1 MARLTRG
8 IFERGNEG
16 MAKLEFLNKIGDNR
30 LTRYFKETWYELKK
44 VSWPT
49 RREALNLTGMVVAVT
64 IFLAIVLG
72 LMDWLFKG
80 GLSLLVGAVGAG

>member
-1 MARLTRG
+1 
-8 IFERGNEG
+8 

-49 RREALNLTGMVVAVT
+49 RREAINLTLMVIAVT
-64 IFLAIVLG
+64 TFLAIVLG

>member
-1 MARLTRG
+1 
-8 IFERGNEG
+8 

-49 RREALNLTGMVVAVT
+49 RREALNLTAMVVAVT

>member
-1 MARLTRG
+1 MARLTG
-8 IFERGNEG
+8 EICKRGNEG
-16 MAKLEFLNKIGDNR
+16 MARPEFLNKIVDNR

-64 IFLAIVLG
+64 LFLAIVLG
-72 LMDWLFKG
+72 LMDWLFKS
-80 GLSLLVGAVGAG
+80 GLALIIGALGAG

>member
-1 MARLTRG
+1 MEKAG
-8 IFERGNEG
+8 I
-16 MAKLEFLNKIGDNR
+16 LNKIGDNR

-49 RREALNLTGMVVAVT
+49 RREALNLTLMVIAVT
-64 IFLAIVLG
+64 LFLAIVLG

-80 GLSLLVGAVGAG
+80 GLSLLVNAVGAG

>member
-1 MARLTRG
+1 
-8 IFERGNEG
+8 

-49 RREALNLTGMVVAVT
+49 RREAVNLTLMVISVT
-64 IFLAIVLG
+64 VFLAIVLG
-72 LMDWLFKG
+72 LMDWLFKS
-80 GLSLLVGAVGAG
+80 GLSLLVGALGAG

>member
-1 MARLTRG
+1 
-8 IFERGNEG
+8 

-49 RREALNLTGMVVAVT
+49 RREAVNLTLMVVAVT
-64 IFLAIVLG
+64 LFLAIVLG
-72 LMDWLFKG
+72 LMDWVFKYG
-80 GLSLLVGAVGAG
+80 VSLLVGAVGTS

>member
-1 MARLTRG
+1 MEKVG
-8 IFERGNEG
+8 I
-16 MAKLEFLNKIGDNR
+16 LSKIGDNR

-49 RREALNLTGMVVAVT
+49 RREAVNLTGMVVAVT
-64 IFLAIVLG
+64 IFLAIVLAV
-72 LMDWLFKG
+72 MDWLFKG

>member
-1 MARLTRG
+1 
-8 IFERGNEG
+8 

-49 RREALNLTGMVVAVT
+49 RREALNLTLMVIAVT
-64 IFLAIVLG
+64 SFLAIVLG
-72 LMDWLFKG
+72 LMDWLFKS
-80 GLSLLVGAVGAG
+80 GLALLVSAVGAG

>member
-1 MARLTRG
+1 MEKVG
-8 IFERGNEG
+8 I
-16 MAKLEFLNKIGDNR
+16 LNRIGDNR

-49 RREALNLTGMVVAVT
+49 RREAINLTGMVVAVT
-64 IFLAIVLG
+64 VFLAIVLG

-80 GLSLLVGAVGAG
+80 GLSLLVRAVGAG

>member
-1 MARLTRG
+1 
-8 IFERGNEG
+8 

-49 RREALNLTGMVVAVT
+49 RREALNLTLMVIAVT
-64 IFLAIVLG
+64 SFLAIVLG
-72 LMDWLFKG
+72 LMDFLFQEGFALLLK
-80 GLSLLVGAVGAG
+80 LSGAS